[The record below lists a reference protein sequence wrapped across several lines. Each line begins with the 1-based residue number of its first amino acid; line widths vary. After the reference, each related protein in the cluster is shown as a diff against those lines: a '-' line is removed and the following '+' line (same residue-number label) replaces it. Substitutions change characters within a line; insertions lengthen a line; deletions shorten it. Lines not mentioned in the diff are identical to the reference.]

1 LVDEVTTER
10 RSRQLAKFEAWSE
23 HIDADDLVTVDSS
36 ALQRIAE
43 LADQSAALDEALA
56 EAVMTAR
63 LGGHSWSKIAT
74 MLGVTKQAAQQ
85 RYGKRTP
92 AA

>member
-1 LVDEVTTER
+1 MDEVTIAR
-10 RSRQLAKFEAWSE
+10 RSQQLAKFEEWSGGV
-23 HIDADDLVTVDSS
+23 DADDLVEVDSS
-36 ALQRIAE
+36 ALQRITE
-43 LADQSAALDEALA
+43 LTDQRAAVDGELT

-63 LGGHSWSKIAT
+63 IDGHSWAKIAV

-85 RYGKRTP
+85 RYGKRSP